1 MNTQSNIKI
10 LGTIGRKDVIK
21 HLCEAEIGIL
31 MNSNDTHSQQ
41 YTSPL
46 KYFEYLASEL
56 KIVGTNFPSHKV
68 LPYSEQIEFFE
79 YGNENSLN
87 EAIKASVAK
96 DFLKVDKRSISTE
109 TRAKKVIDFFFNS

>member
-1 MNTQSNIKI
+1 
-10 LGTIGRKDVIK
+10 
-21 HLCEAEIGIL
+21 

-56 KIVGTNFPSHKV
+56 KIVGTNFPSHKA

-79 YGNENSLN
+79 YGNEKSLK
-87 EAIKASVAK
+87 EAIKASSEVSKPQLLNSPATPSEILRV
-96 DFLKVDKRSISTE
+96 LK
-109 TRAKKVIDFFFNS
+109 A

>member
-10 LGTIGRKDVIK
+10 LGTIERKDVIQ

-56 KIVGTNFPSHKV
+56 KIVGTNFPSHKHF
-68 LPYSEQIEFFE
+68 LI
-79 YGNENSLN
+79 LN
-87 EAIKASVAK
+87 KWNYLNMEMKTA
-96 DFLKVDKRSISTE
+96 
-109 TRAKKVIDFFFNS
+109 